1 MIVLLGIAFL
11 AGVVT
16 AISPCVL
23 PVLPIVLAGSAAGGR
38 RRPYAIVAGLAVS
51 FFTFTLFAAWLLDEL
66 GLPKDLLRN
75 IGIALLFVL
84 ATSLVFPRFGSVL
97 ERPFLRFSRYGG
109 NDAHGGFVLG
119 ASLGL
124 VFVPCAG
131 PVLTVITVKA
141 ASLDFG
147 WRTIVL
153 TAAYSLGA
161 ATVMLVFAIGGQRAG
176 ERTKAFRAHAAQ
188 VRMALGVVIAL
199 AAVGIAF
206 DLDRK
211 AQTALSDYTG
221 WFQSKVEKSAYAKRE
236 LGKLTGAGK
245 GVSRAAEHSELRD
258 YGPAPEFLGIS
269 HWLNT
274 PGDKP
279 LTMHGLRGKVVLI
292 DFWTYS
298 CINCIRTLPY
308 LESWYRTYT
317 KDGLV
322 IVGVHTP
329 EFAFEHELSNVRSN
343 ARELG
348 VRYPVALDNEYGT
361 WNRYGNQYWP
371 AEYLVDR
378 RGHVRHAHFGEG
390 EYDRTEQIIRE
401 LLAEPGMKLPR
412 ALDLPDRTPTGLITP
427 ESYLGY
433 VRLDRYAGSPVKEN
447 RLARYEL
454 PASLGQS
461 ELAYGGFWKV
471 GPERIVAGRDARV
484 ELRFR
489 ARKVHLVLGGRGQV
503 QVLVD
508 GKPERIVRVTGDR
521 LYTLVERPRLTE
533 GLLELRF
540 APGVEGYAFTF
551 G

>member
-1 MIVLLGIAFL
+1 
-11 AGVVT
+11 
-16 AISPCVL
+16 
-23 PVLPIVLAGSAAGGR
+23 
-38 RRPYAIVAGLAVS
+38 
-51 FFTFTLFAAWLLDEL
+51 
-66 GLPKDLLRN
+66 
-75 IGIALLFVL
+75 
-84 ATSLVFPRFGSVL
+84 
-97 ERPFLRFSRYGG
+97 
-109 NDAHGGFVLG
+109 
-119 ASLGL
+119 
-124 VFVPCAG
+124 
-131 PVLTVITVKA
+131 
-141 ASLDFG
+141 
-147 WRTIVL
+147 
-153 TAAYSLGA
+153 
-161 ATVMLVFAIGGQRAG
+161 
-176 ERTKAFRAHAAQ
+176 
-188 VRMALGVVIAL
+188 
-199 AAVGIAF
+199 
-206 DLDRK
+206 
-211 AQTALSDYTG
+211 
-221 WFQSKVEKSAYAKRE
+221 
-236 LGKLTGAGK
+236 
-245 GVSRAAEHSELRD
+245 
-258 YGPAPEFLGIS
+258 
-269 HWLNT
+269 
-274 PGDKP
+274 
-279 LTMHGLRGKVVLI
+279 VLI

-308 LESWYRTYT
+308 LESWYRTYA

-433 VRLDRYAGSPVKEN
+433 VRLDRYAGSPVREN

-471 GPERIVAGRDARV
+471 GPERIVAGRDARL

-489 ARKVHLVLGGRGQV
+489 ARKVHLVLGGRGQI

-508 GKPERIVRVTGDR
+508 GKPERTVRVTGDR
-521 LYTLVERPRLTE
+521 LYTLVERPKLTD

-540 APGVEGYAFTF
+540 APGVEAYAFTF